1 MPMQSRKEL
10 KKQKKTKKKWKYLW
24 IIIGV
29 LLVGLL
35 IYGLYFY
42 NKLNDT
48 VDTMYTPLDSDGEKE
63 DEIKDR
69 LSNKDTINVLLLGV
83 DEREGDRGRSDT
95 MMFLSLNPDTEE
107 MLMFSIPRDTRVNIP
122 GRGEDKINHAYA
134 FGGAELSVQTVEEFL
149 DTTIH
154 FYSKVNMEGL
164 KDGVDALG
172 GVTINNERAFSYEG
186 HDFPEGEIT
195 LNGDAA
201 LSYARERKQD
211 SRGDLG
217 RNDRQQKIIDAII
230 QEGMS
235 FESFTKVDSILT
247 TVGDNV
253 ETNLQMNE
261 MRQLFLDYR
270 GTRDKTIREEI
281 QGSGQTI
288 GNGWYYVVPNEEQ
301 QRIQSVVEEHMN
313 KK

>member
-1 MPMQSRKEL
+1 MQSRKEL

-261 MRQLFLDYR
+261 MRKLFLDYR

>member
-1 MPMQSRKEL
+1 MQSRKEL

>member
-134 FGGAELSVQTVEEFL
+134 FGGAELSVQTIEEFL

>member
-261 MRQLFLDYR
+261 MRKLFLDYR